1 MKTKQPTV
9 IEGWSA
15 YRKLVD
21 EQLKQD
27 HLDRLRKLH
36 EQYRKR
42 R

>member
-1 MKTKQPTV
+1 MKTKQPAS
-9 IEGWSA
+9 WDA

-36 EQYRKR
+36 EQYRR
-42 R
+42 RR